1 MPSGTAMPPLK
12 NVLGN
17 LQTGFTIVGVGLS
30 VALLATHLGK
40 LFGLWITHL
49 AHSSGF
55 FVICAGLLHAYLT
68 HSGDGSP
75 YCCPREYFKRPKLT
89 RGKLRLVC
97 LGDSITA
104 GTASSDYC
112 GIVRADLAKKSNET
126 ADVVNAGVNGHC
138 AWNMLQRVDD
148 VVRCDPTHVFVLAGT
163 NDVKGAYNESW
174 GATSVTT
181 HSLPEAPSIGGFERD
196 LGTLL
201 TSLKMRTGAKV
212 AVATLPP
219 MGEHLDSGANSMVT
233 TANAIVERLAEE
245 AGCQVL
251 PLHSK
256 LLEHLEACPP
266 AKKPLQAF
274 EDWPTNSKLAVAQ
287 AYLLGRSWD
296 CCGARLGM
304 RVMSDGL
311 HLNDVG
317 GKIVAALVGDWLA
330 NGSEK

>member
-1 MPSGTAMPPLK
+1 MPPGHEK
-12 NVLGN
+12 PINVFGN

-30 VALLATHLGK
+30 VALSADHLGA
-40 LFGLWITHL
+40 LLGIWISHV

-55 FVICAGLLHAYLT
+55 VVICAGLLHAYLM
-68 HSGDGSP
+68 HSGDGTP

-112 GIVRADLAKKSNET
+112 AMVRADLNKKSDET

-148 VVRCDPTHVFVLAGT
+148 VVRCDPTHIFVLAGT
-163 NDVKGAYNESW
+163 NDVKGAYNETW
-174 GATSVTT
+174 GATSVSS
-181 HSLPEAPSIGGFERD
+181 HNLPEAPSIGGFERD

-219 MGEHLDSGANSMVT
+219 MGEDLDSGANSMVT
-233 TANAIVERLAEE
+233 TANAIVERLAKD
-245 AGCQVL
+245 AGCHVL
-251 PLHSK
+251 PFHDK
-256 LLEHLEACPP
+256 LLQHLEACPP
-266 AKKPLQAF
+266 ASQPLVSF
-274 EDWPTNSKLAVAQ
+274 DNWPTNSKLAVAQ
-287 AYLLGRSWD
+287 KYLLGQSWD
-296 CCGARLGM
+296 GCGARLGM

-317 GKIVAALVGDWLA
+317 GKILSALIGDWLVNC
-330 NGSEK
+330 NGK